1 MKFLRFLFVLFL
13 VLGLW
18 SMVQSPAFAANPW
31 FVDTATKTGKP
42 ARWPYEGTAEHGFYT
57 IYWFSDPGALNAKI
71 DNKDMVDAQGQP
83 VKGAVS
89 IVKELFDKWTSVNLK
104 RADGY
109 SINSVALKFE
119 WCGNLNKKR
128 DNAPAGCKNDG
139 YSDIADIKSDNYR
152 RFAFPDMVNPPPVVI
167 IFDEDGS
174 IITDYMQG
182 DTTAKNG
189 VVGLGHNTPGS
200 DTLTIK
206 TGFVIL
212 NGRMVNGNPVS
223 TDDNEVLLDN
233 FKSAILHEI
242 GHLLNVDHS
251 QLNLDVAQNCTG
263 DNCAQS
269 EGITT
274 MFPFLF
280 PDKSAPQL
288 SLHNDDKAAV
298 SYLYPSPAFV
308 SNFCI
313 IEGDIVDSAD
323 KGIQGINVT
332 TKNVTDNPLIDSRS
346 WVSGALYPLFTQNGH
361 YVFPGILPNQDYEV
375 DYEQINARYRDP
387 AQPASAVGPLLG
399 DKAPKDFPPGQISG
413 PGNTQTVHC
422 SHGGETISMPA
433 YKMDLASTTPGTSPP
448 PPPETGAKAAGSKGK
463 GFCSLNKNQP
473 FSWGTFLGFLLILF
487 IPLSFYRRPQ

>member
-1 MKFLRFLFVLFL
+1 MKSLRFLFVFFL
-13 VLGLW
+13 ILGLW
-18 SMVQSPAFAANPW
+18 SLVTSPSFAANPW

-42 ARWPYEGTAEHGFYT
+42 ARWPYEGTRENGFYT
-57 IYWFSDPGALNAKI
+57 IYWFSDPGALNAKY
-71 DNKDMVDAQGQP
+71 DNPTA
-83 VKGAVS
+83 VKM
-89 IVKELFDKWTSVNLK
+89 IQELFEKWVDVDLK
-104 RADGY
+104 RADGQ
-109 SINSVALKFE
+109 IIHTAMLKFE

-128 DNAPAGCKNDG
+128 DDASPGCKNNG
-139 YSDIADIKSDNYR
+139 YTNITDIKVDPGTNDHRGVNDYR
-152 RFAFPDMVNPPPVVI
+152 QFAFPDMVNPPPVVI

-182 DTTAKNG
+182 DATAKNG

-223 TDDNEVLLDN
+223 TNDNEVPLDN
-233 FKSAILHEI
+233 FKAAILHEI
-242 GHLLNVDHS
+242 GHLLNLDHS
-251 QLNLDVAQNCTG
+251 QLNMDVAQNCTG
-263 DNCAQS
+263 DSCPQS

-280 PDKSAPQL
+280 PDKTAPQL
-288 SLHNDDKAAV
+288 SLHNDDKTAV
-298 SYLYPSPAFV
+298 SYLYPSQNFIN
-308 SNFCI
+308 NFCV
-313 IEGDIVDSAD
+313 IEGDIVDPAD

-332 TKNVTDNPLIDSRS
+332 TKNMTDNPLIDSRS
-346 WVSGALYPLFTQNGH
+346 WVSGALYPSFVQNGH
-361 YVFPGILPNQDYEV
+361 YIFPGILPNQNYEV

-399 DKAPKDFPPGQISG
+399 DKAPKDFPPGQIEG
-413 PGNTQTVHC
+413 QGNTQTVHC

-433 YKMDLASTTPGTSPP
+433 YKMDLASTTPGESSTPPGNAAQTTSS
-448 PPPETGAKAAGSKGK
+448 SKK
-463 GFCSLNKNQP
+463 GFCSLNKSQP